1 MYRGWGSKI
10 TLFCHLNW
18 YFRFVVKCW
27 LEMALNSSNNLKIFN
42 VFYFQCGFA
51 FLEAGSVRWD
61 RFLSFGDGTPRSV
74 LVNSKSSCVE
84 SHKITIVNQFFSC
97 RTKNTVNILLKN
109 LLDLFFGAMSYR
121 AIGLSTNCYNLSLFF
136 GYCYCYF

>member
-1 MYRGWGSKI
+1 M
-10 TLFCHLNW
+10 T
-18 YFRFVVKCW
+18 
-27 LEMALNSSNNLKIFN
+27 LNSSNSLKFFN

-51 FLEAGSVRWD
+51 FLEAGSVRSD
-61 RFLSFGDGTPRSV
+61 QFLSFGDGTPRTDLASV

-109 LLDLFFGAMSYR
+109 LLDLFFGAMSYW
-121 AIGLSTNCYNLSLFF
+121 AIGFIYQLS
-136 GYCYCYF
+136 